1 MQGQGG
7 PGGWWRQQLANLYG
21 LLAISMMMF
30 DGREADDIVRLAVTT
45 VPSLNAGEVVAV
57 YVVADGR
64 LEPVPRGPVPDPE
77 LDRHVRDLGEAGG
90 EIVLADG
97 MWRWAYP
104 LTGLGAGIGRLVV
117 KASRGP
123 SPDEFFLLRA
133 LGQQLSAALANA
145 SMHRCE
151 RVGCHKSATNADQ
164 QLQAASSCSLIRLQ
178 ARGAPGARAHTAARA
193 GAEQERHAYQNGLEP
208 TSTNGNRP
216 TPRSRFSVSSGQQ
229 HDRALLGVKGS
240 QVQILS
246 SRRSEQGPSTL
257 GKTQFGG
264 PFSYAHDDLAATV
277 HCGLNQDQTGQTGAK
292 QERGPKFLTVTLS
305 WGRGSS
311 HTIRWI
317 YQPTFTDPNHHQ
329 PTADDTRS
337 PPLTALAADRR
348 PYTPRRRCTSP
359 SGPVHAKSAPSPH
372 HRARQSTRTRPQV
385 INST

>member
-178 ARGAPGARAHTAARA
+178 ARGAPGARAHTQQ
-193 GAEQERHAYQNGLEP
+193 EQEQNRSDMHTRTALSRRQLTATDPHHAADSLFPQ
-208 TSTNGNRP
+208 
-216 TPRSRFSVSSGQQ
+216 VSSMIGRYWGSRGRRFKSCRPDGQNKARR
-229 HDRALLGVKGS
+229 HWETSRSTGLFRTRMT
-240 QVQILS
+240 ILP
-246 SRRSEQGPSTL
+246 RPSTVAST
-257 GKTQFGG
+257 KIK
-264 PFSYAHDDLAATV
+264 P
-277 HCGLNQDQTGQTGAK
+277 AK
-292 QERGPKFLTVTLS
+292 QERNRSV
-305 WGRGSS
+305 
-311 HTIRWI
+311 
-317 YQPTFTDPNHHQ
+317 DPNF
-329 PTADDTRS
+329 
-337 PPLTALAADRR
+337 
-348 PYTPRRRCTSP
+348 
-359 SGPVHAKSAPSPH
+359 
-372 HRARQSTRTRPQV
+372 
-385 INST
+385 